1 MLLQPCCG
9 LEAEGCGISRFL
21 GKTQKLG
28 LEGTEELR
36 AMLAGG
42 PLSWG
47 TLSPWYWAGMTNR
60 DLLGQKLRQRDPA
73 LPGVLPRAGVG
84 WVWGAL

>member
-36 AMLAGG
+36 ALLAEG

-47 TLSPWYWAGMTNR
+47 TLSPWHR
-60 DLLGQKLRQRDPA
+60 DLLRQKLSPRDPG
-73 LPGVLPRAGVG
+73 LPGALPRAEVG